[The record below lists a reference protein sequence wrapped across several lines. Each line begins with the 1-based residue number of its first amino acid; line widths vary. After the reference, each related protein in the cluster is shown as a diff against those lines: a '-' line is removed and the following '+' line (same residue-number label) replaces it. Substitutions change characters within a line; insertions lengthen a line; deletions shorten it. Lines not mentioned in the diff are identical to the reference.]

1 MFNKEEFEALP
12 EDKRELFAEQDGVYV
27 PKAVIEA
34 SQFKTQAE
42 KYQSELTS
50 YQQKEKEREDALKAQ
65 LEADY
70 LKKLDEAQ
78 KKHGGDSDEVRKILE
93 EKHKHEIEQARLSGA
108 TEKEKEFALKL
119 AESSAQ
125 SHRKELASLGKD
137 EASKRLLNI
146 IARDSIKIVDGKETF
161 FDVDGKALSFEKL
174 EDYLAYVKKDEAF
187 QDLISGEVNSLSPDF
202 AKGSKGKSGT
212 QTNETLEALKTKG
225 DGVGYLNAHFAQFFN
240 KG

>member
-70 LKKLDEAQ
+70 LKRLEEAQ
-78 KKHGGDSDEVRKILE
+78 KKYGGSSEEVRRIE
-93 EKHKHEIEQARLSGA
+93 AEQHKHEIEQAKILA
-108 TEKEKEFALKL
+108 AAETEKKFTLKIM
-119 AESSAQ
+119 ESSVL
-125 SHRKELASLGKD
+125 SHQKEVASLAKD
-137 EASKRLLNI
+137 DTSKKILKNIALN
-146 IARDSIKIVDGKETF
+146 SIKIVDGKETF

-212 QTNETLEALKTKG
+212 QANETLEALKTKG
-225 DGVGYLNAHFAQFFN
+225 DGVGYLNAHFAQFF